1 MPLATARPAY
11 RKAAGLNIVH
21 KDASF
26 GGIITA

>member
-1 MPLATARPAY
+1 MRPAPVPTAW
-11 RKAAGLNIVH
+11 REAAGLNIVN